1 MSTPLA
7 ARHRLAVAVLTAVP
21 AAAYITYG
29 PVQYATFRVGRT
41 PVH

>member
-7 ARHRLAVAVLTAVP
+7 ARDRLAVAVLTAVP

-29 PVQYATFRVGRT
+29 PVQYATFRLGRT